1 MDAETIVREFCEAAG
16 RRDVEG
22 MLAFFTPDAVYHNIP
37 IQPVEGREAIAAT
50 LGQFLGPE
58 TTECEFEIL
67 AIASSGRTVLTERV
81 DRFVIAGKKVALPV
95 MGTFEISEEGKI
107 QAWRDY
113 FDLQQFT
120 GQGS

>member
-1 MDAETIVREFCEAAG
+1 MDAENTVREFCKAAG
-16 RRDVEG
+16 RRDIEV
-22 MLAFFTPDAVYHNIP
+22 MLAFFADDAVYHNIP
-37 IQPVEGREAIAAT
+37 IQPVEGKEAIAAT

-81 DRFVIAGKKVALPV
+81 DRFVTGGKEIALPV
-95 MGTFEISEEGKI
+95 MGVFEISEAGKI

-113 FDLQQFT
+113 FDLQQFSS
-120 GQGS
+120 QIS